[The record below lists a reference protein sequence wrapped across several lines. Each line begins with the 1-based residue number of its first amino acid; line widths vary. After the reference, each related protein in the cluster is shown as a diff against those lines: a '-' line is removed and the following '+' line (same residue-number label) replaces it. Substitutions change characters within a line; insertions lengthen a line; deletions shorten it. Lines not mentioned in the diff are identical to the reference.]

1 VSEKAAV
8 KSGQVKK
15 RRKGF
20 VVSALSRLLELDER
34 LLKYEN
40 RDSLEM
46 AARLW
51 ENLGSPS
58 TRPQLIN
65 FLEDFLKACQR
76 EGRYY
81 APILL
86 RRKREL
92 QRGDF
97 QPKPNTGTQAT
108 PGPIT
113 ENTVHVEREIDPAV
127 RAKIEGW
134 KQQLR
139 EKGFL

>member
-1 VSEKAAV
+1 M
-8 KSGQVKK
+8 SGFSQ
-15 RRKGF
+15 
-20 VVSALSRLLELDER
+20 LLELDTR
-34 LLKYEN
+34 RRKYE
-40 RDSLEM
+40 DKESVEM

-51 ENLGSPS
+51 EKAGSPS
-58 TRPQLIN
+58 ARRDPNKLLES
-65 FLEDFLKACQR
+65 FLNAGQR

-86 RRKREL
+86 RRKKEL

-97 QPKPNTGTQAT
+97 RPRPTTEEQARPLPPAKNTLC
-108 PGPIT
+108 
-113 ENTVHVEREIDPAV
+113 VERESDPAI

-139 EKGFL
+139 ERGFLSGRKKFHTMENCSRCV